1 MTVRS
6 DLIFFWSHVASA
18 FVHLTSASV
27 IAIIGTRGKHECF
40 NRYGID
46 VLPWGHIR
54 RWKYVCP
61 EDYTTFVCAGDKR
74 AYYSDPLWT
83 NYTGHPCHAHGTLGD
98 VNVLAMAISF
108 ALVSGT
114 MHLTAVF
121 IMEYSNKRTL
131 SVQTASFLRWLDYS
145 VSAPLMLAV
154 VGILFSASN
163 FYAVALAP
171 GALSVLLIIAGFI
184 EPGEPIEKRSAKS
197 KKSNWVL
204 FAIISVAYIFTWLPV
219 YLAVRTNT
227 DPVKPHSGVDN
238 APRFVTTMLWI
249 IFSIFLFFPIVY
261 ALDYDYGGAA
271 ANRAHGCQRRL
282 IGWLGG
288 RERLYITLSMIAKVT
303 LHVFLALSLFA
314 QSKQLKRSSKDALL
328 TGADNM
334 IERDAVWGAVGVV
347 VGSIVLNSLII
358 PCAVGR
364 RKPPTPKVVAPSK
377 PKERVYAFKF

>member
-27 IAIIGTRGKHECF
+27 IAIIGTRGTHECF

-46 VLPWGHIR
+46 VLSWGHIR

-61 EDYTTFVCAGDKR
+61 ESNGTFACASSKR
-74 AYYSDPLWT
+74 AFYADPPWT
-83 NYTGHPCHAHGTLGD
+83 TYAGHPCHAHGTLGD

-121 IMEYSNKRTL
+121 IMEYSKKRTL
-131 SVQTASFLRWLDYS
+131 SAQTASFLRWLDYS

-171 GALSVLLIIAGFI
+171 GALSILLIIAGCI
-184 EPGEPIEKRSAKS
+184 EPGEPIEKRNAKS
-197 KKSNWVL
+197 NKSDWVF

-227 DPVKPHSGVDN
+227 DPVKENSGVAT
-238 APRFVTTMLWI
+238 APPFVTTMLWI
-249 IFSIFLFFPIVY
+249 IFFVFLLFPIVY
-261 ALDYDYGGAA
+261 ALDYDYGGT

-314 QSKQLKRSSKDALL
+314 QSKRLKRSSKDALL
-328 TGADNM
+328 TGADNT

-347 VGSIVLNSLII
+347 VGAILLNSLII

-364 RKPPTPKVVAPSK
+364 RKPPAPRVVASGK
-377 PKERVYAFKF
+377 PKERVYTFKF